1 MEIEQTVKKRKKIT
15 RLLLILLIILLSLG
29 CIKYLISKSSKYI
42 SENGKSSM
50 GAVVEQIQQTYDLQV
65 SGYYSQLQ
73 LVEEFLLRERE
84 LSLETDTNKSFFEA
98 WEKESESTLIFLR
111 ENGQAISAG
120 GTKMRIDMP
129 SKFLLDLKN
138 GYNIGKLV
146 RLDYDQKKKDGYL
159 VAIPCQEYTIN
170 GETYTAIGTVY
181 DHSKLD
187 SMLKLKGYDGKAY
200 LFMLDDDGNI
210 TYTNLSGDKY
220 LRNYSLLKHLKGEQA
235 ITDEEADWFK
245 KKFDNRESGV
255 ALLGKQNPYYLG
267 YCPIESNNTILVC
280 IVAKGVIDNV
290 LRDYQ
295 KTVLCTTTLMA
306 GFILLLFAGLFYSI
320 SRLSL
325 ADQKAEYEKR
335 KNELHLQTMKE
346 MEVVNQKLKKAKNV
360 ATEALQTAENANK
373 AKTDFLSNMSHD
385 IRTPMNAII
394 GITSLIRH
402 DAGNKAKVIEY
413 ADKIDISSQ
422 HLLGIINDVLD
433 MSKIEAGKTVFKYS
447 DFSILDLMQE
457 LDTIFHTQI
466 YEKQQTLTIIK
477 ENIQHEWVNGDQ
489 VHLMQI
495 FSNLLSNAVK
505 YTQEGGE
512 IQFFVEE
519 CETKSSV
526 YAKYRFLVSDNGMG
540 MSADFKETIFDPFTR
555 AESSVTNKVQ
565 GTGLGMAITK
575 NLVEAMGG
583 TIDVDSE
590 LGQGSCFEVLMDLK
604 IAEDRTVA
612 LAAQEET
619 DEQDGNILQGM
630 RFLCAEDNELNAEIL
645 MELLKIE
652 GAKCTICENGKEILK
667 AFEQSAPGDYD
678 MILMDVQMP
687 VMNGYEATK
696 AIRRSSH
703 ELAKTIPI
711 IAMTANAFSED
722 IQHSLAAG
730 MTAHVSKPVEMK
742 VLEKTIRS
750 IKSGSVGGGVP
761 NRRLLNSDKWKI
773 TGHKRIEKDS

>member
-15 RLLLILLIILLSLG
+15 RLLLILLMILLSLV
-29 CIKYLISKSSKYI
+29 CIKYLISKSKEYI
-42 SENGKSSM
+42 NENGKSSM

-220 LRNYSLLKHLKGEQA
+220 QRNYSLLKHLKGEQG
-235 ITDEEADWFK
+235 ITEEEADLLK

-267 YCPIESNNTILVC
+267 YCPLESNNTILVC

-346 MEVVNQKLKKAKNV
+346 MEAVNQKLKKAKNV

-447 DFSILDLMQE
+447 DFSILDLVQE

-526 YAKYRFLVSDNGMG
+526 YAKYRILVSDNGMG
-540 MSADFKETIFDPFTR
+540 MSADFKDTIFDAFTR
-555 AESSVTNKVQ
+555 AESSLTNKIQ

-619 DEQDGNILQGM
+619 DEQDGNIMQGM
-630 RFLCAEDNELNAEIL
+630 KFLCAEDNELNAEIL
-645 MELLKIE
+645 TELLKIE
-652 GAKCTICENGKEILK
+652 GAECTICENGEEILK

-687 VMNGYEATK
+687 VMNGYEATR

-730 MTAHVSKPVEMK
+730 MNAHVSKPVEMK

-750 IKSGSVGGGVP
+750 IRSGGGH
-761 NRRLLNSDKWKI
+761 R
-773 TGHKRIEKDS
+773 TAGH

>member
-1 MEIEQTVKKRKKIT
+1 MEIEQAVNKRKKIT
-15 RLLLILLIILLSLG
+15 RLLLILLMILLSLV
-29 CIKYLISKSSKYI
+29 CIKYFISKSNKYI

-73 LVEEFLLRERE
+73 LVEEFLLHERE

-111 ENGQAISAG
+111 ENGQAVSAG

-129 SKFLLDLKN
+129 SKLLLDLKN

-146 RLDYDQKKKDGYL
+146 RLDYDQEKKDGYL

-200 LFMLDDDGNI
+200 LFMLDHDGNI

-220 LRNYSLLKHLKGEQA
+220 QRNYSLLKHLKGEQA
-235 ITDEEADWFK
+235 ITEEEADLFK
-245 KKFDNRESGV
+245 KKFDNGESGV

-280 IVAKGVIDNV
+280 IVEKGVVDNV
-290 LRDYQ
+290 LMDYQ
-295 KTVLCTTTLMA
+295 KTVLFTTILMA
-306 GFILLLFAGLFYSI
+306 GSILLLFAGLFYSI

-335 KNELHLQTMKE
+335 NNDLHLQTMKE

-447 DFSILDLMQE
+447 DFSILDFMQE
-457 LDTIFHTQI
+457 LDTIFHSQI
-466 YEKQQTLTIIK
+466 YEKQQTFTIIK

-495 FSNLLSNAVK
+495 FSNLLSNAIK
-505 YTQEGGE
+505 YTQEGGK
-512 IQFFVEE
+512 IQFLVEE

-540 MSADFKETIFDPFTR
+540 MSADFKDTIFDAFTR
-555 AESSVTNKVQ
+555 AESSLTNKIQ

-583 TIDVDSE
+583 TIDVESE

-645 MELLKIE
+645 TELLKIE
-652 GAKCTICENGKEILK
+652 GAECTICENGEEILK

-703 ELAKTIPI
+703 KLAKTIPI

-730 MTAHVSKPVEMK
+730 MNAHISKPVEMK

-750 IKSGSVGGGVP
+750 IKSGGGVP
-761 NRRLLNSDKWKI
+761 NRRLLNSDKWI
-773 TGHKRIEKDS
+773 

>member
-1 MEIEQTVKKRKKIT
+1 MEIEQKVNKRKKIT
-15 RLLLILLIILLSLG
+15 RLLLILLIILLSLV
-29 CIKYLISKSSKYI
+29 CIKYLISKSNKYI

-50 GAVVEQIQQTYDLQV
+50 GAVIDQIQQTYDLQV

-73 LVEEFLLRERE
+73 LVEEFLLHERE
-84 LSLETDTNKSFFEA
+84 LSLETDVNKSFFEA
-98 WEKESESTLIFLR
+98 WEKESESTLIFLQ

-146 RLDYDQKKKDGYL
+146 PVDYDQKKKDGYL

-170 GETYTAIGTVY
+170 GEIYTAIGSVY

-200 LFMLDDDGNI
+200 LFILDNDGNI
-210 TYTNLSGDKY
+210 TYTNQSGDKY

-235 ITDEEADWFK
+235 ITEEEADLFK
-245 KKFDNRESGV
+245 KKFNNRESGV

-280 IVAKGVIDNV
+280 IVERGVVDNV

-295 KTVLCTTTLMA
+295 KTVLFTTILMA
-306 GFILLLFAGLFYSI
+306 GYIFLLFAGLFYSI

-335 KNELHLQTMKE
+335 NNELHLQTMKE

-447 DFSILDLMQE
+447 DFSILDFVQE
-457 LDTIFHTQI
+457 LDTIFHSQI
-466 YEKQQTLTIIK
+466 YEKKQTLTIIK
-477 ENIQHEWVNGDQ
+477 ESIRHEWVNGDQ

-495 FSNLLSNAVK
+495 FSNLLSNAIK

-512 IQFFVEE
+512 IQFLVEE

-555 AESSVTNKVQ
+555 AESSVTNKIQ
-565 GTGLGMAITK
+565 GTGLGMAITR

-583 TIDVDSE
+583 TIDVESE
-590 LGQGSCFEVLMDLK
+590 PGQGSCFEVLIDLK
-604 IAEDRTVA
+604 IAENRTVA
-612 LAAQEET
+612 LAAQEGER
-619 DEQDGNILQGM
+619 DGNILQGM

-645 MELLKIE
+645 TELLKIE
-652 GAKCTICENGKEILK
+652 GAECTICENGEEILK
-667 AFEQSAPGDYD
+667 VFEQSAPGDYD
-678 MILMDVQMP
+678 MILMDIQMP
-687 VMNGYEATK
+687 VLNGYEATK

-703 ELAKTIPI
+703 KLAKTIPI

-730 MTAHVSKPVEMK
+730 MNAHVSKPVEMK

-750 IKSGSVGGGVP
+750 IKSGGVP
-761 NRRLLNSDKWKI
+761 NRRALNSDKWKV
-773 TGHKRIEKDS
+773 TRHKRIEKDS

>member
-1 MEIEQTVKKRKKIT
+1 MEIEQKVNKRKKIT
-15 RLLLILLIILLSLG
+15 RLLLILLIILLSLV
-29 CIKYLISKSSKYI
+29 CIKYLISKSNKYI

-50 GAVVEQIQQTYDLQV
+50 GAVIDQIQQTYDLQV

-73 LVEEFLLRERE
+73 LVEEFLLHERE

-98 WEKESESTLIFLR
+98 WEKESESTLIFLQ
-111 ENGQAISAG
+111 ENGQVISAC

-146 RLDYDQKKKDGYL
+146 CLDYDQKKKDGYL

-220 LRNYSLLKHLKGEQA
+220 QRNYSLLKHLKGEQA
-235 ITDEEADWFK
+235 ITEEEADLFK

-280 IVAKGVIDNV
+280 IVAKGVVDNV
-290 LRDYQ
+290 LMDYQ

-335 KNELHLQTMKE
+335 NNELHLQTMKE
-346 MEVVNQKLKKAKNV
+346 MEIVNQKLKKAKNV
-360 ATEALQTAENANK
+360 TTEALQTAENANK

-447 DFSILDLMQE
+447 DFSILDFVQE
-457 LDTIFHTQI
+457 LDTIFHSQI
-466 YEKQQTLTIIK
+466 YEKKQTLTIIK
-477 ENIQHEWVNGDQ
+477 ESIRHEWVNGDQ

-495 FSNLLSNAVK
+495 FSNLLSNAIK

-512 IQFFVEE
+512 IQFLVEE

-555 AESSVTNKVQ
+555 AESSVTNKIQ
-565 GTGLGMAITK
+565 GTGLGMAITR

-583 TIDVDSE
+583 TIDVESE
-590 LGQGSCFEVLMDLK
+590 PGQGSCFEVLIDLK
-604 IAEDRTVA
+604 IAENRTVA
-612 LAAQEET
+612 LAAQEGER
-619 DEQDGNILQGM
+619 DGNILQGM

-645 MELLKIE
+645 TEPLKIE
-652 GAKCTICENGKEILK
+652 GAECTICENGEEILK
-667 AFEQSAPGDYD
+667 VFEQSAPGDYD
-678 MILMDVQMP
+678 MILMDIQMP
-687 VMNGYEATK
+687 VLNGYEATK

-703 ELAKTIPI
+703 KLAKTIPI

-722 IQHSLAAG
+722 IQHSLAAS
-730 MTAHVSKPVEMK
+730 MNAHVSKPVEMK

-750 IKSGSVGGGVP
+750 IKSGGVP
-761 NRRLLNSDKWKI
+761 NRRALNSDKWKV
-773 TGHKRIEKDS
+773 TRHKRIEKDS

>member
-1 MEIEQTVKKRKKIT
+1 MGKEQAITKRKKIIVP
-15 RLLLILLIILLSLG
+15 LVFLILILLSL
-29 CIKYLISKSSKYI
+29 IFVKLLLNRMNSYI
-42 SENGKSSM
+42 AENGKSSM

-65 SGYYSQLQ
+65 NGYYSQLH
-73 LVEEFLLRERE
+73 LLED
-84 LSLETDTNKSFFEA
+84 SLIQEDGRSLGLDINKKFFEA
-98 WEKESESTLIFLR
+98 WQKESESTLIFLQ
-111 ENGQAISAG
+111 ENGKAITTD
-120 GTKMRIDMP
+120 GTKLRVDMP
-129 SKFLLDLKN
+129 SKLLLDLRN

-146 RLDYDQKKKDGYL
+146 SLDYNQKKKDGYL

-170 GETYTAIGTVY
+170 GETYTAIGTLY

-187 SMLKLKGYDGKAY
+187 SMLSVKSYNGNAY
-200 LFMLDDDGNI
+200 LFMLDNDGNI
-210 TYTNLSGDKY
+210 TYTNQKEDKFF
-220 LRNYSLLKHLKGEQA
+220 RNYFLLKHLKGDQA
-235 ITDEEADWFK
+235 ITEEEADSLQK
-245 KKFDNRESGV
+245 KLDGREQGV
-255 ALLGKQNPYYLG
+255 ELLGSDKPYYLG
-267 YCPIESNNTILVC
+267 YCPIENNNTMLIC
-280 IVAKGVIDNV
+280 IVEKSVVDNV

-295 KTVLCTTTLMA
+295 KTIVFETILMA

-320 SRLSL
+320 SRRSL
-325 ADQKAEYEKR
+325 AEQKAEYEKR
-335 KNELHLQTMKE
+335 NNEIQTQAMKE
-346 MEVVNQKLKKAKNV
+346 MEESNKKLKKAKDIT
-360 ATEALQTAENANK
+360 TEALQTAENANK

-394 GITSLIRH
+394 GMTSLIRH

-433 MSKIEAGKTVFKYS
+433 MSKIEAGKTVFKYT
-447 DFSILDLMQE
+447 DFSILDFITE
-457 LDTIFHTQI
+457 LNTIFHSQI
-466 YEKQQTLTIIK
+466 DEKNQTLTIIK
-477 ENIQHEWVNGDQ
+477 ENIRHEWVNGDQ

-495 FSNLLSNAVK
+495 FSNLVSNAVK
-505 YTQEGGE
+505 YTQEGGK
-512 IQFFVEE
+512 IQFLVEE

-540 MSADFKETIFDPFTR
+540 MSADFKDTIFDAFTR
-555 AESSVTNKVQ
+555 AESSMTNKIQ

-583 TIDVDSE
+583 TIDVESE
-590 LGQGSCFEVLMDLK
+590 LGQGSCFEVLIDLR
-604 IAEDRTVA
+604 IAEDRFVSSA
-612 LAAQEET
+612 EQAEK
-619 DEQDGNILQGM
+619 DEPAGNVLKGM

-645 MELLKIE
+645 MQLLKIE
-652 GAKCTICENGKEILK
+652 GAECTICENGKRVLE

-730 MTAHVSKPVEMK
+730 MNAHVSKPIEMK

-750 IKSGSVGGGVP
+750 IKSGGGHR
-761 NRRLLNSDKWKI
+761 NA
-773 TGHKRIEKDS
+773 TH